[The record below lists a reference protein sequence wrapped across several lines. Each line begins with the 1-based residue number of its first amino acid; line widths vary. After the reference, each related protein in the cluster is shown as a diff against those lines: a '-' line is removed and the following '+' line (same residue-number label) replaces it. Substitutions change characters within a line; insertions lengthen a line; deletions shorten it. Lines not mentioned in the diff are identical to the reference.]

1 MERAADELAKLERQL
16 GGAGAAWARTC
27 PATLLES
34 TRVRSLVRGV
44 LTVEVKG
51 APARFELDRALRAGM
66 ERELIKAC
74 PASLH
79 KVKLIPG

>member
-1 MERAADELAKLERQL
+1 
-16 GGAGAAWARTC
+16 
-27 PATLLES
+27 
-34 TRVRSLVRGV
+34 VRSLVRGV